1 MKKVAVLGNPNTGK
15 SSVFNLLTGLRQKT
29 GNFAGVTV
37 DTKMGHLHHDDEE
50 YQIIDFPGTYSV
62 YPRSNEEKVVFDILK
77 DAKHQLFPDLLL
89 VVIDSSNLERNML
102 LLDQLY
108 DMQLPTVVVLNM
120 GDIMRKKGY
129 TIHSAALLQHYPGI
143 QIVEVNAR
151 VGFGKD
157 RILAALKNQREN
169 DPLKGKALPSNEYL
183 MLQKEE
189 VQNRREKIKNIVPS
203 ILQRDETNH
212 YRQKADRFLL
222 HPIFGYVAFLICLFL
237 IFQSV
242 FTLAEYPMNWIESS
256 FSWASGSLS
265 SLLPEGIASELL
277 CDGIIPGLGGIAVFI
292 PQIALLFLFLG
303 ILEET
308 GYLSRVIFLMDK
320 LVRPLGLNGRSVV
333 PLISS
338 WACAI
343 PGIMATRMIS
353 NWKERMIT
361 ILVAPLMSC
370 SARIP
375 VFTVLIALVIPDKML
390 FGFLHLQGLVLFA
403 LYLLGVVSALLIA
416 LVLKWFMKNKDKSF
430 LLLELPHYHLP
441 RWQNVW
447 ATVYLKTKG
456 FVMDAGKIILAISVV
471 LWFAA
476 TFGPNGHVHE
486 ETIVDGQNVVV
497 EQGIENSF
505 IGIVGKA
512 LEPVIKPLGYDWK
525 VGIALISSFAA
536 REVFVGTLATIYSVE
551 DPEENEA
558 TLLERMHRQTF
569 SDGTPVFTLASGVS
583 LMVFYV
589 YALQCMATVAIV
601 KRETKSWAWAIGQMV
616 GMGLLAYILAFLTF
630 HLIL

>member
-15 SSVFNLLTGLRQKT
+15 SSIFNLLTGLRQKT

-37 DTKMGHLHHDDEE
+37 DTKTGQLHTPDGD

-62 YPRSNEEKVVFDILK
+62 YPRSNEEKVVFTILK
-77 DAKHQLFPDLLL
+77 DKNHPAFPEILLI
-89 VVIDSSNLERNML
+89 VIDSSNLERNML

-108 DMQLPTVVVLNM
+108 DMHLPLVLVLNM
-120 GDIMRKKGY
+120 GDVMRKKGQRLN
-129 TIHSAALLQHYPGI
+129 TSELLKLYPNVD
-143 QIVEVNAR
+143 IVEVNGR
-151 VGFGKD
+151 VGLGKN
-157 RILAALKNQREN
+157 RILEALQRQSA
-169 DPLKGKALPSNEYL
+169 KSNENVQAL
-183 MLQKEE
+183 SFDLDLEEQKQD
-189 VQNRREKIKNIVPS
+189 VQRRRERIKRAIPD
-203 ILQRDETNH
+203 ILIKETEQN
-212 YRQKADRFLL
+212 YRQKADRILL
-222 HPIFGYVAFLICLFL
+222 HPVLGYLAFLVCLFV

-242 FTLAEYPMNWIESS
+242 FSLAEYPMNWIESA
-256 FSWASGSLS
+256 FAWMSGTLS
-265 SLLPEGIASELL
+265 DLLPAGIATELL
-277 CDGIIPGLGGIAVFI
+277 TDGIIPGLGGIAVFL

-338 WACAI
+338 WACAV

-375 VFTVLIALVIPDKML
+375 VYTVLIALVIPDKML

-403 LYLLGVVSALLIA
+403 LYLLGLVSALLIA
-416 LVLKWFMKNKDKSF
+416 LVLKWFMKNKDRSF
-430 LLLELPHYHLP
+430 LLLELPHYHFP
-441 RWQNVW
+441 HWQNVW
-447 ATVYLKTKG
+447 STVYLKTKG
-456 FVMDAGKIILAISVV
+456 FVVDAGKIILAISIV

-476 TFGPNGHVHE
+476 TFGPNGHVHN
-486 ETIVDGQNVVV
+486 ETIVDGKSVAV
-497 EQGIENSF
+497 EQGIEESF
-505 IGIVGKA
+505 IGIFGKTI
-512 LEPVIKPLGYDWK
+512 EPVIRPLGYDWK

-536 REVFVGTLATIYSVE
+536 REVFVGTLATIYAVE
-551 DPEENEA
+551 NPEENEA
-558 TLLERMHRQTF
+558 TLLEKMHRQTF
-569 SDGTPVFTLASGVS
+569 SDGSPVFTLSSGIS

-601 KRETKSWAWAIGQMV
+601 KRETKSWAWALGQMV
-616 GMGLLAYILAFLTF
+616 GMGLLAYVLAFITF
-630 HLIL
+630 QLL